1 MSKLAAFTRFC
12 LWSFFAL
19 LTGAVLTGSA
29 AFLYLSP
36 NLPSVDVLR
45 DVRLQIPL
53 RVYSRDGK
61 LLGEFGEMRRT
72 PVQVAEVPPLFIK
85 AILAAEDD
93 NFFNHR
99 GIDFT
104 GLTRAAT
111 QLVATG
117 HIQTGGSTITMQ
129 VAKNYFLSYERTF
142 SRKFNEILLALQ
154 IERNLTKE
162 QILELYLNK
171 IFLGHR
177 AYGVE
182 AAAQTYYGKS
192 IDELTLGQ
200 WATLAGI
207 PKAPS
212 TTNPLSNPE
221 RARQRRNWILGRMQ
235 QLGYIDPAQYQVAIA
250 EPIDASYHGAIL
262 DMEAGYVAEM
272 VRQEMLQRFGQ
283 RTYTEG
289 FSAYTTIDS
298 EQQQQASQAVVEG
311 LLAYDRRHGYRGP
324 ERQLPVVGADG
335 LEGWLRQLRAM
346 PALGGL
352 RAAAVS
358 RVEERSFQ
366 ALLGSGEEVTVTWE
380 NGIAGRN
387 RFIDEN
393 RRGPAPAT
401 AADVVAVGDVVRVR
415 QTEDGNWTLQ
425 PLPTVEGALVS
436 LQADTGAI
444 LSLVGG
450 FDFNRSKFNRV
461 TQAERLPGSSFKP
474 LVYAAALSHG
484 FTPATVIND
493 APIVYADNS
502 ELQGA
507 WRPVNDTGRFY
518 GPTPLRQA
526 LYKSRNVV
534 SIRLMQQLGIGRAI
548 DFIVPFGFQR
558 DKLPR
563 NLSLALGSLSA
574 TPMQMAR
581 SYAAFANGGF
591 RIEPYLLDR
600 VTDLE
605 GSVLYQAEPGPLC
618 DDCPRRDTASND
630 PAVVTVSPIAEATLE
645 PPQPN
650 LAAPQRVIDAGVAFI
665 TDNILRDVVRRGTA
679 TRARALN
686 RTDVAGK
693 TGTTN
698 GPTDVWF
705 AGYGGGIVTATWVG
719 FDQYHQLGRQE
730 YASTLAL
737 PIWIDYMRGALA
749 DVPERHFRQPDNVVS
764 LRIDP
769 HTGLRAYPGQPDAV
783 FEYFTL
789 DSAPQYSADG
799 YSESRDY
806 IDAGGGVNVQD
817 LF

>member
-1 MSKLAAFTRFC
+1 
-12 LWSFFAL
+12 
-19 LTGAVLTGSA
+19 
-29 AFLYLSP
+29 
-36 NLPSVDVLR
+36 LPSVDVLQ

-72 PVQVAEVPPLFIK
+72 PVQAADVPPLFIK

-93 NFFNHR
+93 NFYNHR

-111 QLVATG
+111 QLLATG

-154 IERNLTKE
+154 IERYLSKE

-171 IFLGHR
+171 IFLGNR

-182 AAAQTYYGKS
+182 AAAQTYYGKPIS
-192 IDELTLGQ
+192 ELTLGQ

-207 PKAPS
+207 PKSPS
-212 TTNPLSNPE
+212 TANPLANPE
-221 RARQRRNWILGRMQ
+221 RARARRNWILGRML
-235 QLGYIDPAQYQVAIA
+235 QLDYIDQAQYQAAIA
-250 EPIDASYHGAIL
+250 EPIDASYHGPIL
-262 DMEAGYVAEM
+262 DMEAGHVAEM
-272 VRQEMLQRFGQ
+272 VRQEMLQRFGP
-283 RTYTEG
+283 RAYTDG
-289 FSAYTTIDS
+289 LVAYTTIDS
-298 EQQQQASQAVVEG
+298 ELQRHAAEAVVNG
-311 LLAYDRRHGYRGP
+311 LLEYDRRHGYRGP
-324 ERQLPVVGADG
+324 EHRLPVAGPDG
-335 LEGWLRQLRAM
+335 REAWLQHLRRL
-346 PALGGL
+346 PTLGGL
-352 RAAAVS
+352 RAAAVI
-358 RVEERSFQ
+358 RVEERAFQ
-366 ALLGSGEEVTVTWE
+366 ALLSNGEEISVLWE

-393 RRGPAPAT
+393 RRGAPPSK
-401 AADVVAVGDVVRVR
+401 AADVVAVGDIVRVR
-415 QTEDGNWTLQ
+415 QKQDGSWELQ
-425 PLPTVEGALVS
+425 PLPAVEGALVS
-436 LQADTGAI
+436 LEADTGAI

-450 FDFNRSKFNRV
+450 FDFKRSKFNRV

-474 LVYAAALSHG
+474 LLYAAALSHG
-484 FTPATVIND
+484 FTAATVIND

-534 SIRLMQQLGIGRAI
+534 SIRLLQQLGIGRAI
-548 DFIVPFGFQR
+548 DFIVPFGFER

-574 TPMQMAR
+574 TPMQIAR

-591 RIEPYLLDR
+591 RVEPYLLDR

-605 GSVLYQAEPGPLC
+605 GNLLYQAQPGPLC
-618 DDCPRRDTASND
+618 DTCPPPGEIASND
-630 PAVVTVSPIAEATLE
+630 PAVVMATTPVVDDE
-645 PPQPN
+645 TETQPN
-650 LAAPQRVIDAGVAFI
+650 LAPPQRVIDPGVAFI
-665 TDNILRDVVRRGTA
+665 VDNILRDVVRRGTA
-679 TRARALN
+679 TRALVLKRGDL
-686 RTDVAGK
+686 AGK

-705 AGYGGGIVTATWVG
+705 AGYSGGVVTTTWVG
-719 FDQYHQLGRQE
+719 FDQYQQLGRHE

-737 PIWIDYMRGALA
+737 PIWIDYMQDALA
-749 DVPERHFRQPDNVVS
+749 GVPERHFRQPDNVVS

-783 FEYFTL
+783 FEYFTA
-789 DSAPQYSADG
+789 DTAPQYSADG
-799 YSESRDY
+799 YSDDDREY

>member
-1 MSKLAAFTRFC
+1 MPKLAAFSRFC
-12 LWSFFAL
+12 LCLLFVL
-19 LTGAVLTGSA
+19 LTGAALIASA

-72 PVQVAEVPPLFIK
+72 PVLVGDVPPLFIR

-99 GIDFT
+99 GIDIT

-111 QLVATG
+111 QLVTSG

-154 IERNLTKE
+154 IERSLTKE

-171 IFLGHR
+171 IFLGNR

-182 AAAQTYYGKS
+182 AAAQTYYGKPIRDLS
-192 IDELTLGQ
+192 LGQ

-212 TTNPLSNPE
+212 TGNPLANPE
-221 RARQRRNWILGRMQ
+221 RARDRRNWILGRMRE
-235 QLGYIDPAQYQVAIA
+235 LGHIDQNQYQSAIA
-250 EPIDASYHGAIL
+250 EPIDASYHGSIL

-272 VRQEMLQRFGQ
+272 VRQEMLQRFGP
-283 RTYTEG
+283 RAYTEG
-289 FSAYTTIDS
+289 FSAWTTIDS
-298 EQQQQASQAVVEG
+298 ELQAQASHAIVEG
-311 LLAYDRRHGYRGP
+311 LLTYNRRHGYRGP
-324 ERQLPVVGADG
+324 ERRLPTGGDQREA
-335 LEGWLRQLRAM
+335 WLKQLRAL
-346 PALGGL
+346 PSLGGL
-352 RAAAVS
+352 QAAVIS
-358 RVEERSFQ
+358 GVGDKSFE
-366 ALLGSGEEVTVTWE
+366 ALLGNGEQIAVDWD
-380 NGIAGRN
+380 NGIAGRFP
-387 RFIDEN
+387 FIDEN
-393 RRGPAPAT
+393 RRGASPAR

-415 QTEDGNWTLQ
+415 RKADDSWELQ
-425 PLPTVEGALVS
+425 PLPAIEGALVS

-450 FDFNRSKFNRV
+450 FDFQRSKFNRV

-474 LVYAAALSHG
+474 LLYAAALSNG

-502 ELQGA
+502 ELEGA

-534 SIRLMQQLGIGRAI
+534 SIRLLQQLGIQRAI
-548 DFIVPFGFQR
+548 DFVVPFGFAP

-563 NLSLALGSLSA
+563 NLSLALGSLA
-574 TPMQMAR
+574 TTPLQMAR

-591 RIEPYLLDR
+591 RVEPHLLDR
-600 VTDLE
+600 VTDLQ
-605 GSVLYQAEPGPLC
+605 GNVLYQAQPGPLC
-618 DDCPRRDTASND
+618 DDCRDAVVLD
-630 PAVVTVSPIAEATLE
+630 PAVVMAPVESETVEQV
-645 PPQPN
+645 QPN
-650 LAAPQRVIDAGVAFI
+650 LAPPQRVIDAGVAFI
-665 TDNILRDVVRRGTA
+665 MDTILRDVVRRGTA
-679 TRARALN
+679 TKALALN
-686 RTDVAGK
+686 RSDLAGK

-705 AGYGGGIVTATWVG
+705 SGYAGGIVTTTWVG
-719 FDQYHQLGRQE
+719 FDQYQQLGRQE

-737 PIWIDYMRGALA
+737 PIWIDYMRGALKE
-749 DVPERHFRQPDNVVS
+749 VPERHFRQPQNVVS

-769 HTGLRAYPGQPDAV
+769 HTGLRAYPGQTDAV
-783 FEYFTL
+783 FEYFTA
-789 DSAPQYSADG
+789 DTAPQYSAEG
-799 YSESRDY
+799 APGY
-806 IDAGGGVNVQD
+806 IDAGGSIEQE

>member
-1 MSKLAAFTRFC
+1 MPKLAAVSRFC
-12 LWSFFAL
+12 LWLVFAL
-19 LTGAVLTGSA
+19 ITGIALIASA

-72 PVQVAEVPPLFIK
+72 PMQVAEVPPLFIK
-85 AILAAEDD
+85 AVLAAEDD
-93 NFFNHR
+93 NFFHHR
-99 GIDFT
+99 GIDIT
-104 GLTRAAT
+104 SLTRAAT
-111 QLVATG
+111 QLLASG

-154 IERNLTKE
+154 IERSLSKE

-171 IFLGHR
+171 IFLGNR

-192 IDELTLGQ
+192 IRELTLGQ

-207 PKAPS
+207 PKSPS
-212 TTNPLSNPE
+212 TANPLANPE
-221 RARQRRNWILGRMQ
+221 RARDRRNWILGRMRD
-235 QLGYIDPAQYQVAIA
+235 LGDIDQTQYQAAVA

-283 RTYTEG
+283 RAYTEG
-289 FSAYTTIDS
+289 FSAHTTLDS
-298 EQQQQASQAVVEG
+298 NLQARASHAVVEG
-311 LLAYDRRHGYRGP
+311 LLTYNRRHGYHGP
-324 ERQLPVVGADG
+324 EKQLKGDASSR
-335 LEGWLRQLRAM
+335 EEWLKQLRAL
-346 PALGGL
+346 PSLAGL
-352 RAAAVS
+352 QAAAVTQ
-358 RVEERSFQ
+358 VETQRFQ
-366 ALLGSGEEVTVTWE
+366 ALLGTGEAITVEWD
-380 NGIAGRN
+380 NGIAGRF

-393 RRGPAPAT
+393 RRGPSPT
-401 AADVVAVGDVVRVR
+401 QAADVVAIGDVVRVR
-415 QTEDGNWTLQ
+415 QKEEGIWELQ
-425 PLPTVEGALVS
+425 PVPAIEGALVS
-436 LQADTGAI
+436 MQADTGAI

-450 FDFNRSKFNRV
+450 FDFQQSKFNRV

-474 LVYAAALSHG
+474 LLYAAALSNG

-534 SIRLMQQLGIGRAI
+534 SIRLLQQLGINRAV
-548 DFIVPFGFQR
+548 DFVVPFGFIPE
-558 DKLPR
+558 KLPR
-563 NLSLALGSLSA
+563 NLSLALGSLST
-574 TPMQMAR
+574 TPLQMAR

-591 RIEPYLLDR
+591 RVEPYLLDR
-600 VTDLE
+600 VVSLDGNT
-605 GSVLYQAEPGPLC
+605 LYQAQPGPLC
-618 DDCPRRDTASND
+618 DDCSPTEPPASSD
-630 PAVVTVSPIAEATLE
+630 PAVVMA
-645 PPQPN
+645 PPAAADDTIEQQPN
-650 LAAPQRVIDAGVAFI
+650 LAPPKRVIDPGVAFI
-665 TDNILRDVVRRGTA
+665 MDTILRDVVRRGTA
-679 TRARALN
+679 TKALALN
-686 RTDVAGK
+686 RSDVAGK

-705 AGYGGGIVTATWVG
+705 SGYSGGIVTTTWVG
-719 FDQYHQLGRQE
+719 FDQYQQLGRQE

-749 DVPERHFRQPDNVVS
+749 EVPERQFRQPQNVVS

-769 HTGLRAYPGQPDAV
+769 HTGLRAYTGQTDAV
-783 FEYFTL
+783 FEYFTT
-789 DSAPQYSADG
+789 DSAPQSSADG
-799 YSESRDY
+799 ATDY
-806 IDAGGGVNVQD
+806 IDAGGSVEQQ